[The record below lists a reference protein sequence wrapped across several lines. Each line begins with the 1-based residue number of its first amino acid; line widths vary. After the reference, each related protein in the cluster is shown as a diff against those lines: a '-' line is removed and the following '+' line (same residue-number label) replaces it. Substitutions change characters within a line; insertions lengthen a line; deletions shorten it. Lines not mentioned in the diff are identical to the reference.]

1 MHYPVLT
8 GAVLVLFGSTLA
20 TPAAAPVVPPHRPA
34 AHPAPSF
41 APRGRDRV
49 LYSPRARR
57 LVQGYLR
64 LRLLEAREAELV
76 RVRAVIERKLAVD
89 ALFSETPGPTH
100 R

>member
-34 AHPAPSF
+34 AHPAPSP
-41 APRGRDRV
+41 APRTRVHV

-64 LRLLEAREAELV
+64 LRVLEAREAELV
-76 RVRAVIERKLAVD
+76 RVRAVIERKLSVD
-89 ALFSETPGPTH
+89 ALFGETPGPAH

>member
-1 MHYPVLT
+1 MRYPVLAGT
-8 GAVLVLFGSTLA
+8 LLVLFGSTLA

-34 AHPAPSF
+34 AHQAPSR
-41 APRGRDRV
+41 APRERDRS

-76 RVRAVIERKLAVD
+76 RVRAVIERKLGVD
-89 ALFSETPGPTH
+89 ALFGETPGVPH
-100 R
+100 A